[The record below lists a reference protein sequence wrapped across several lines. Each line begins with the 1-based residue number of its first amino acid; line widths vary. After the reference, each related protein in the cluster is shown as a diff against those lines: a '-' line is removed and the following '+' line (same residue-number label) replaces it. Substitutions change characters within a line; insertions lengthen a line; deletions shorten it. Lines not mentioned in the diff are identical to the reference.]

1 MILTMKL
8 SHFLLAASSL
18 FSGYSFADSIS
29 LPIWKE
35 EAEALGYELPK
46 AIGFNLSYMGMQQGI
61 NVDSIALQNLQV
73 GSPFLDKLIDKYADI
88 EMEAEPGK
96 QISNVLSLRADVWL
110 FPFLNLYGLVGKL
123 DGYSET
129 NVNVAVGLKNVAKPI
144 AKTRIE
150 NFRLDLDGYTFGGGF
165 VLAGG
170 YGNWFSLVDASYTQ
184 TTLTV
189 VDGSIDAIVVSPRIG
204 YDFHHA
210 GWPARLWLG
219 GMYQNVEQ
227 HLTGSIGD
235 LGGDFSGLK
244 GQFEVKQHLTSPWN
258 TLAGFQYQVNPSWY
272 LLGEVGF
279 GERQSFF
286 ISLDRRF

>member
-61 NVDSIALQNLQV
+61 NVDSIALNGLKMDW
-73 GSPFLDKLIDKYADI
+73 LDLDLDAQ
-88 EMEAEPGK
+88 PGK
-96 QISNVLSLRADVWL
+96 QITNVLTARADVWL
-110 FPFLNLYGLVGKL
+110 FPFLNIYALIGKL
-123 DGYSET
+123 DGFSET
-129 NVNVAVGLKNVAKPI
+129 DVNANIGIKRKNGKVIPI
-144 AKTRIE
+144 LERKIE
-150 NFRLDLDGYTFGGGF
+150 NFRLDLDGYTTGVGF

-170 YGNWFSLVDASYTQ
+170 YDQWFGLVDASYTQ
-184 TTLTV
+184 STLTV
-189 VDGSIDAIVVSPRIG
+189 IDGSINAIVISPRVG
-204 YDFHHA
+204 FDFNKNGIPVRIWA
-210 GWPARLWLG
+210 GA
-219 GMYQNVEQ
+219 MYQNVEQ
-227 HLTGSIGD
+227 ELSGSLVD
-235 LGGDFSGLK
+235 LGLPPILANLAPNGE
-244 GQFEVKQHLTSPWN
+244 FEVKQHLATNWN
-258 TLAGFQYQVNPSWY
+258 PIAGFQYQVNPSWY